1 MMRKPPK
8 YCQGFVDRHGVPRWY
23 FRREGF
29 KRTPLP
35 GLPWSPE
42 FMAAYEAAIAGD
54 APEVIGSKRTL
65 PGTISA
71 LIVSYYSS
79 AEFKTLRPVTQSTY
93 RNVIEHFREEH
104 GNKRVALLQREHVKK
119 IMGKLADRPAAA
131 NQWLKIIKI
140 LMRHA
145 LEMGMRRDDP
155 TLGIR
160 RLKSRSTGYQTWTE
174 DEIATYYAKHL
185 PGSRERLAMDLLLY
199 TGQRRGDVV
208 RMGRQHVR
216 KGVLLIRQSK
226 TNSQV
231 EIPVHAALQRSIDA
245 TPKSNLTFL
254 VTTYGKP
261 FSPAGFTNWFR
272 ETLTAAGLQAGLSPH
287 GLRKAACRRLAET
300 GCTPHQIMA
309 ISGHRNI
316 MEVMT
321 YTEAANRARL
331 AVEAMATITDLEPE
345 NRTSS
350 VKPGD
355 RV

>member
-1 MMRKPPK
+1 
-8 YCQGFVDRHGVPRWY
+8 
-23 FRREGF
+23 
-29 KRTPLP
+29 
-35 GLPWSPE
+35 
-42 FMAAYEAAIAGD
+42 
-54 APEVIGSKRTL
+54 
-65 PGTISA
+65 
-71 LIVSYYSS
+71 
-79 AEFKTLRPVTQSTY
+79 
-93 RNVIEHFREEH
+93 
-104 GNKRVALLQREHVKK
+104 
-119 IMGKLADRPAAA
+119 
-131 NQWLKIIKI
+131 
-140 LMRHA
+140 MRHA
-145 LEMGMRRDDP
+145 LEFGFRRDDP

-160 RLKSRSTGYQTWTE
+160 KLKSRSTGYRTWTE

-208 RMGRQHVR
+208 RIGRQHVR

-226 TNSQV
+226 TNSEV

-245 TPKSNLTFL
+245 NAKANLTFL
-254 VTTYGKP
+254 VTAYGKP

-272 ETLTAAGLQAGLSPH
+272 QALTAAGLPAGLSPH

-331 AVEAMATITDLEPE
+331 AVEAMATIIDLPEPE
-345 NRTSS
+345 NRTGS
-350 VKPGD
+350 V
-355 RV
+355 